1 MAGRGCPL
9 CAALGQGDNDFSVA
23 VITGEFAE
31 VYLERRTRLPGYC
44 VVVWRSG
51 HVAEPADLDD
61 RQACGYWREVLA
73 VGRAVRAHFDPV
85 KMNYLTLGNTVPH
98 LHTHVVPRYRDDPA
112 PGGPIAWEQIFSPDP
127 VPEAGLHRQA
137 ATLRHLLD
145 SGRGT

>member
-23 VITGEFAE
+23 VRTGEFAE

-44 VVVWRSG
+44 VVVWRLG

-61 RQACGYWREVLA
+61 QQACGYWREVLA
-73 VGRAVRAHFDPV
+73 VGRGVRAHFDPV

-112 PGGPIAWEQIFSPDP
+112 PGGPIAWEEIFSPDP
-127 VPEAGLHRQA
+127 VPEADLHRQA